1 MKTWAQSPEDFAQEL
16 GKWFETY
23 GFAVVA
29 DHGVDQLIIDNVLEK
44 SKTFFALPEEVK

>member
-1 MKTWAQSPEDFAQEL
+1 MLQEEVKMDSIIPPVSMKTFEQDPNAFAQEL

-29 DHGVDQLIIDNVLEK
+29 DLSLIHI
-44 SKTFFALPEEVK
+44 